1 VGIIDGHIDFA
12 VNKAMIRYLIY
23 REVELTVDDPHVYT
37 WEECRRYGLD
47 DGSWP
52 RLIRYCNTECR
63 IRHEFDLRMR
73 RMNDRVMYA
82 ISRM

>member
-1 VGIIDGHIDFA
+1 VGIIDGQLDFA
-12 VNKAMIRYLIY
+12 VNKVPDHGLIY
-23 REVELTVDDPHVYT
+23 REVDMAIDDPHVYT

-63 IRHEFDLRMR
+63 IRHEFDLWMR